1 LAIASTA
8 KLATY
13 SYPPLG
19 GAAPPPATAAAS
31 SASSVSAAAS
41 PFLISAISRSGSST
55 GIAL

>member
-8 KLATY
+8 KLATS

-19 GAAPPPATAAAS
+19 GAALPLATAAS